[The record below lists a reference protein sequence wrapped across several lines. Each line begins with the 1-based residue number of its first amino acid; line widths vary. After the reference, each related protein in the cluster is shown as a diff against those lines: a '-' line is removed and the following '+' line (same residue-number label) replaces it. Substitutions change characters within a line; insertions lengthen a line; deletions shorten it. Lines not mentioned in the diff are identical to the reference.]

1 MINFG
6 SSGKWSIRRT
16 VALPLALALS
26 VFASGCGAGSG
37 NGSSA
42 GTEAKPGQSQT
53 ANEKDEKA
61 ELTLWMTQTGTLK
74 AGQKP
79 GEWVKEDLVPEW
91 NKLYPNIKINVEII
105 PFDGINEKIT
115 TAIAS
120 GTAPNLLFDT
130 PVRTLA
136 YAQMGALAPLNDV
149 IPANDMEQIKKNSDV
164 MKMVSV
170 GGNIVT
176 MPYSATVSALIL
188 NKSLWK
194 EAGAEQLLPKDEY
207 RTWTPDEFRAALK
220 AVANKDKGVYV
231 MTLFALNE
239 QGDQLYNNTMVAFGA
254 KLFNGD
260 YSKYTAGDSAA
271 SEQSLAF
278 FNSLVAEGLVYP
290 HPETI
295 SAVNALDY
303 WKQRKNGIVVAGTSH
318 ADLVKNGLK
327 DGSVIGPHEYMYV
340 NYPSPT
346 KGQSA
351 LKMEFG
357 FGVVFKNKDALKE
370 KWAKK
375 FLYWS
380 QTQNQI
386 YSEATKA
393 FNPFGTAPNW
403 TKDDPELQFL
413 FKLTTKAKEWPVV
426 DPGWGIKGYPEMRAA
441 MFPEIQ
447 RMFIKEATPK
457 QTMDNISKKFN
468 DVIKKY
474 NK

>member
-1 MINFG
+1 MGNRMG
-6 SSGKWSIRRT
+6 LGKWGLRRA
-16 VALPLALALS
+16 VALPIALALS
-26 VFASGCGAGSG
+26 VFAYGCGAGTGTS
-37 NGSSA
+37 NGT
-42 GTEAKPGQSQT
+42 GEPAKTGQAAT
-53 ANEKDEKA
+53 TNEQDEKT

-79 GEWVKEDLVPEW
+79 GEWVQQDLVPEW

-120 GTAPNLLFDT
+120 STAPNLLFDT

-136 YAQMGALAPLNDV
+136 YAQMGALATLDDV
-149 IPANDMEQIKKNSDV
+149 IPAKDLEQIKKNPDV

-170 GGNIVT
+170 NNSIVT

-194 EAGAEQLLPKDEY
+194 DAGAENLLPQDEY
-207 RTWTPDEFRAALK
+207 RTWTPEQFKAALK
-220 AVANKDKGVYV
+220 AVANKDKGVYG
-231 MTLFALNE
+231 MTMFALNE
-239 QGDQLYNNTMVAFGA
+239 QGDQLYNNAMVAFGA
-254 KLFNGD
+254 KLFNDD
-260 YSKYTAGDSAA
+260 YTKFTAGDSPAA
-271 SEQSLAF
+271 EQALSF
-278 FNSLVAEGLVYP
+278 FNSLVSEGLVHP
-290 HPETI
+290 HPETL

-303 WKQRKNGIVVAGTSH
+303 WKQRKNGMIVAGTSH
-318 ADLVKNGLK
+318 ADLVRNGLK

-357 FGVVFKNKDALKE
+357 FGVVFKNKDALKD

-380 QTQNQI
+380 QTQNPI

-393 FNPFGTAPNW
+393 FNPFGEAPSW

-413 FKLTTKAKEWPVV
+413 FKLTTKSKDWPVV

-441 MFPEIQ
+441 MFPEMQ
-447 RMFIKEATPK
+447 RMFIGDATPK
-457 QTMDNISKKFN
+457 QTVDNISKKLN
-468 DVIKKY
+468 DIIKKY